1 MFSRRFT
8 KHAAML
14 CAAPFLL
21 VLEFTK
27 STALSEESWVGREI
41 LAKRPN
47 VALKV
52 GQQFGASVAEL
63 PQPMRVAREQD
74 AWLWI
79 ESAGHVGWLKKDD
92 VVAVADAIEYFSEL
106 VKKEPRNA
114 WAYNLLGL
122 VREQRGEFEAAIR
135 DFTEA
140 LRYDPQLAV
149 AYNNR
154 GIALDRSGE
163 LEKAVADYSEAI
175 KLDPQYAA
183 AFNNR
188 GLAQAKKSDF
198 KRAIA
203 DFDQAIR
210 FDPKFAVAHNNRG
223 VAREQAGDL
232 AGAEQDFT
240 AALSL
245 DPQLGDA
252 YANRGNVRR
261 GLAKYEQ
268 AIADFDSAV
277 RLDRTNAAAYNN
289 RAWLLA
295 TCPDEKFRNGQA
307 AIEAAKKACDLAEG
321 KNPDWLDTLAAA
333 YAESGQFDEAVETES
348 RAIELAPEAQRA
360 DLQARLESYRSQK
373 PYRDAPA
380 N

>member
-1 MFSRRFT
+1 MFQRRFT
-8 KHAAML
+8 SSAAI
-14 CAAPFLL
+14 
-21 VLEFTK
+21 VLGFFA
-27 STALSEESWVGREI
+27 SNAIADESWVGREI

-47 VALKV
+47 AALKV
-52 GQQFGASVAEL
+52 GQQLGVSVTAL
-63 PQPMRVAREQD
+63 PQPMRVEREQG

-79 ESAGHVGWLKKDD
+79 DSAGHAGWLKKDD
-92 VVAVADAIEYFSEL
+92 VVPVEQAIRYFSEL
-106 VKKEPRNA
+106 LEKEPKNA
-114 WAYNLLGL
+114 WAYNLRGL
-122 VREQRGEFEAAIR
+122 VREQRGELEAAIR

-140 LRYDPQLAV
+140 LRNDPQRAA

-163 LEKAVADYSEAI
+163 LPKAIADYSEAI
-175 KLDPQYAA
+175 KLDPKYAA

-188 GLAQAKKSDF
+188 GLARAKMGDL

-223 VAREQAGDL
+223 VEREQSGDL

-245 DPQLGDA
+245 DAKLGDA

-261 GLAKYEQ
+261 GLGKYEP
-268 AIADFDSAV
+268 AIADFEQAV
-277 RLDRTNAAAYNN
+277 RLDPGNAAAVNN
-289 RAWLLA
+289 RAWLQA
-295 TCPDEKFRNGQA
+295 TCPDEKYRDGQA
-307 AIEAAKKACDLAEG
+307 AIESAKKACELAHW

-333 YAESGQFDEAVETES
+333 YAEAGQFDEAVETQTL
-348 RAIELAPEAQRA
+348 AIEQAPEAQRA
-360 DLQARLESYRSQK
+360 DLQSRLELYRSQK
-373 PYRDAPA
+373 PFRDAPA
-380 N
+380 K